1 MGEFGKFTQ
10 QTFVDDSY
18 AVPIDE
24 DNLNEIERICK
35 ITDTE
40 LQRSQTVD
48 FKKYK
53 NYYYNR
59 NVKTIEKFQDNTDWT
74 LSGSTTL
81 SDDTTNKFLGLNSIK
96 CLENDNSSSD
106 VGMYRSISALDL
118 TKFNDG
124 TASDTGDFIVL
135 SFLLSD
141 YTKVNHITIQLGA
154 DSSNY
159 FTLSSSSY
167 ITNDDYWRIT
177 YFKKSAFSTGA
188 GSPVWSNIQYIKV
201 TWNSTASAQNEYV
214 SFQFMG
220 MIRKEASDNNYPDN
234 FQKYAG
240 ATSGWENQLYEFVTP
255 HVFTIDPIINKLGF
269 INGNWITGS
278 SEIALHV
285 YCSVISFIA
294 QAEAY
299 NKEANWGMCWTWYVD
314 AINYIN
320 VYIESGN
327 LKIHAKENNVSTYT
341 TLALDN
347 TLLYNERYQLF
358 MEKDGDTVRSILKK
372 DGENEKIVEYET
384 SIDSNQDGCVYLG
397 WFGVSGPDFV
407 TDFVV
412 TSTENFKQESWD
424 KPKIVIKKTDENVS
438 SSATMQADDELYMY
452 LPPNKIF
459 EISSKIIAD
468 SSSAT
473 PDIRVEYIVTGDY
486 TQLTGRFA
494 IAPPTNITDVLDSN
508 TKYGYWSGL
517 NFDATHGIDGTGNE
531 SIIDEYFY
539 ISTGNSGCKVQ
550 MQWAQSTSNA
560 TATTVKAGSYLK
572 ATEVSL

>member
-1 MGEFGKFTQ
+1 MGEFGKFRK

-24 DNLNEIERICK
+24 DNLNEIERVCK

-40 LQRSQTVD
+40 LKRSQTVD
-48 FKKYK
+48 LKKYI

-141 YTKVNHITIQLGA
+141 YTKVNHITMQLGA

-159 FTLSSSSY
+159 FTLSSASY
-167 ITNDDYWRIT
+167 ITNDGYWRTI
-177 YFKKSAFSTGA
+177 YFKKSSFSTGA

-201 TWNSTASAQNEYV
+201 TWNSVASAQNESV

-240 ATSGWENQLYEFVTP
+240 ATSGWVNQLYEYVTP
-255 HVFTIDPIINKLGF
+255 HILTIDPIINKLGF
-269 INGNWITGS
+269 LCGDWVTGS
-278 SEIALHV
+278 NYRPLHV
-285 YCSVISFIA
+285 YCSIISFIA

-299 NKEANWGMCWTWYVD
+299 NKEEDWGMCWTWYVD
-314 AINYIN
+314 GINYIS

-358 MEKDGDTVRSILKK
+358 MEKDGDTVRGILKK

-384 SIDSNQDGCVYLG
+384 SIDSDQDGCVYLG

-452 LPPNKIF
+452 LPPNKSF

-494 IAPPTNITDVLDSN
+494 IAPPTNITDILDSN
-508 TKYGYWSGL
+508 TKFGYWSGL